1 MSKNAPGRVATEEN
15 QPFARPSGGRP
26 AARSFA
32 ATRAVAAAVSGDEPL
47 VPPTVCSDAS
57 VTTGHPGEMSAS
69 ALTSGRVRLAVD
81 DTCAWYCGRGTSL
94 LTPPPP
100 AARSP

>member
-69 ALTSGRVRLAVD
+69 ALTSGRVRAVSGVD
-81 DTCAWYCGRGTSL
+81 LLRRVDRLVGEQRGG
-94 LTPPPP
+94 
-100 AARSP
+100 A